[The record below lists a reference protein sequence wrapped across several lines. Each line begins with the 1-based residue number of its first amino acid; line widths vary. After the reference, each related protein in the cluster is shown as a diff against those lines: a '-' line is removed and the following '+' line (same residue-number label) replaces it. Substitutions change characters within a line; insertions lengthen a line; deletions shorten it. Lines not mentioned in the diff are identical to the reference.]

1 MYTKKQYGSIY
12 LISVGQGM
20 HESDNGRFF
29 LRCESEISQFIAVDG
44 LRIFGSR
51 VFFHVTHI
59 IEEDYLLNCLEIAV
73 IPVRSRQGD
82 IA

>member
-1 MYTKKQYGSIY
+1 
-12 LISVGQGM
+12 M

-29 LRCESEISQFIAVDG
+29 FRGESEIPQFVAVDG

-51 VFFHVTHI
+51 VLFHITHI
-59 IEEDYLLNCLEIAV
+59 IEMDNLLKCLEIAV
-73 IPVRSRQGD
+73 MPVRSCQGD